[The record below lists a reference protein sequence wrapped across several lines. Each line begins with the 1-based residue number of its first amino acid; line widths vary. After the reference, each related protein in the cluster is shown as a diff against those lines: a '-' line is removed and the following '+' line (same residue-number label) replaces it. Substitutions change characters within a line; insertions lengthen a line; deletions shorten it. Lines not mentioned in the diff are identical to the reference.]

1 MGYAVEREYRTKM
14 NYSRMIMRLLIVVA
28 ILAAPAAA
36 FTISSFAVNITENG
50 DAEIAVDYS
59 LSWVE
64 RVVVFMRIAHHEQQL
79 EQALEGYSG
88 KELEVISMNPGSAEL
103 FVQEFAGMTDDGTG
117 ITYSTP
123 SMDFS
128 QAEQMIQGY
137 WFSRFVKVD
146 ASPEITVITFP
157 DGHEETF
164 LNVAYIPSV
173 TRMIG
178 N

>member
-1 MGYAVEREYRTKM
+1 M
-14 NYSRMIMRLLIVVA
+14 NYSGMMIRLLIMVA

-36 FTISSFAVNITENG
+36 FTVSSFAVTITENG

-88 KELEVISMNPGSAEL
+88 KDIEVVSMTPGSTDL

-117 ITYSTP
+117 IIYSTP

-137 WFSRFVKVD
+137 WFTRFIKLD

-164 LNVAYIPSV
+164 LNVAYIPSI